1 MRVAV
6 LVSGTGT
13 NLQALIDAGQS
24 SMLGPAELVYVLSN
38 RPNVQALERA
48 AAAGIDASVLNHR
61 DFTERSDFDSALV
74 SELRARD
81 VEAIALAGF
90 MRILGPTILESYK
103 HRIVNA
109 HPALCPAFPGLAA
122 PQQALDAGVKVTG
135 CTVHFVDAGV
145 DTGPI
150 ILQQAV
156 EVCPGDTAASLH
168 ARIQR
173 AEHRLLPQ
181 AIRLLAEGAL
191 RVSDGRVE
199 VDS

>member
-6 LVSGTGT
+6 LVSGSGT
-13 NLQALIDAGQS
+13 NLQALIDAD
-24 SMLGPAELVYVLSN
+24 LGPAELVYVLSN
-38 RPNVQALERA
+38 RPNARALERA
-48 AAAGIDASVLNHR
+48 SAAGIDNSVLDHR
-61 DFTERSDFDSALV
+61 DFGDRAGFDRALV
-74 SELRARD
+74 ADLQARN

-90 MRILGPTILESYK
+90 MRILGPTVVGRYE

-145 DTGPI
+145 DTGPV
-150 ILQQAV
+150 ILQEAV
-156 EVCPGDTAASLH
+156 DVRPGDTATTLH

-173 AEHRLLPQ
+173 AEHRLLPK
-181 AIRLLAEGAL
+181 AICLLAAGAL
-191 RVSDGRVE
+191 RVIGRRVE
-199 VDS
+199 VGS